1 MKLAALSTHNV
12 ISVTPDDSFDRAIS
26 LMEEHGFHHLPV
38 VESGKVVGMI
48 TDRDLLLAVGWKLE
62 AERRVEGSRSA
73 VVGPRRVRE
82 VMSRPVVS
90 LTPEES
96 LHTAARTMIDRAI
109 SAIPLVSGA
118 AVVGIV
124 TKIDLLRGLCEA
136 NPPVVKLERL
146 AEGVSRHMRHNVFTV
161 GPKDAL
167 HTAARMMHDKHV
179 RHLPVTVDSMLV
191 GMLSDRDIRRACGR
205 EIIED
210 EQAQV
215 QGKMYA
221 AADRVMEVMTT
232 QVHTVGPSATL
243 KDAAKK
249 MLEHRIGALPV
260 VTGELLVGILTHTDV
275 LRLIAESQN

>member
-48 TDRDLLLAVGWKLE
+48 SDRDLLLAVGWKLE

>member
-38 VESGKVVGMI
+38 VENGKVVGMI
-48 TDRDLLLAVGWKLE
+48 SDRDLLLAVGWKLE

-232 QVHTVGPSATL
+232 HVHTVGPSATL